1 MKRSQKIIATSIIG
15 ILANVFLAAFK
26 AAVGIIAGSIAIT
39 MDAVNNLS
47 DAMNSVITLI
57 GTKLSEKEPDRKHP
71 YGYGRI
77 EYLTSLIIGVV
88 IFYAGLMSFISSA
101 KAVLEPTNPDYSTA
115 SIVII
120 IGAVFVKI
128 ALGFYTKK
136 IGKTLDSNALT
147 ASGKDALIDSLLS
160 SATLISAVIYL
171 VAHVNIEAYVG
182 VLISF
187 MILKAG
193 FEALKDTVDDILGA
207 RIPAELSRAVK
218 ISAASFPEVNGVFDL
233 VIHNYGKEQ
242 LVGSFHIE
250 VPDSL
255 KALYLSGLE
264 RKISEKVYKDT
275 GVSITAISI
284 YSHNLQ
290 DEFVKK
296 VRVSISDI
304 LKNYPEVLQMHGLY
318 VNDVDKEISFDIVVD
333 FDTKNKLALADV
345 ISDKVRLAYPGY
357 NVVITVD
364 YDISD

>member
-1 MKRSQKIIATSIIG
+1 MII
-15 ILANVFLAAFK
+15 L
-26 AAVGIIAGSIAIT
+26 
-39 MDAVNNLS
+39 
-47 DAMNSVITLI
+47 
-57 GTKLSEKEPDRKHP
+57 
-71 YGYGRI
+71 
-77 EYLTSLIIGVV
+77 
-88 IFYAGLMSFISSA
+88 YAGLMSFVSSA
-101 KAVLEPTNPDYSTA
+101 EAVFEPTTPDYSTA

-120 IGAVFVKI
+120 IGAVIVKI
-128 ALGFYTKK
+128 VLGFYTKK
-136 IGKTLDSNALT
+136 IGKMLDSGALT

-171 VAHVNIEAYVG
+171 VAHVNIEAFVG
-182 VLISF
+182 LLISF

-193 FEALKDTVDDILGA
+193 FETIKDTVDEILGA

-250 VPDSL
+250 VPESL
-255 KALYLSGLE
+255 KAIYLSGLE
-264 RKISEKVYKDT
+264 KKIAEKVYQDT
-275 GVSITAISI
+275 GVSVTAISI

-296 VRVSISDI
+296 LRERITAV
-304 LKNYPEVLQMHGLY
+304 LKNYNAVLQMHGLY
-318 VNDVDKEISFDIVVD
+318 VNKVDKEISFDIVVD
-333 FDTKNKLALADV
+333 FDTKNKLAMADE
-345 ISDKVRLAYPGY
+345 ISNKIKQEYPEY